1 LGGED
6 VFDGDDHA
14 VEGREGLAQYLG
26 WAMQTEDVD
35 LVESGLQPILLL
47 PAFKT
52 TALSA
57 VANLR
62 VKPNSLLKRLHW
74 CLMAESFLVGHF
86 EQTEGVVG
94 VVQDD
99 SVVEDGTLPSILLVL
114 QQGQLLL
121 NAVI

>member
-14 VEGREGLAQYLG
+14 VEGREGLARYLG
-26 WAMQTEDVD
+26 WAMQTKDVD
-35 LVESGLQPILLL
+35 LVEPGLQPILLL

-52 TALSA
+52 TAL
-57 VANLR
+57 R
-62 VKPNSLLKRLHW
+62 VKSNSLLKRLHW